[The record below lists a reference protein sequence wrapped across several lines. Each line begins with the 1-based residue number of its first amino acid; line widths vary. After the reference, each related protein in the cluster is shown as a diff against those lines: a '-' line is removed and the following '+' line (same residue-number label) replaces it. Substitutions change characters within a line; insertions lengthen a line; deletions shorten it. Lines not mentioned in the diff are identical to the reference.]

1 MGTAHAQKDCNPSV
15 SHQVVQLSKKIGIVK
30 IPRPYG
36 PTQRPS
42 YVSEEEVHTDEHPV
56 RPHVSIARSPV
67 APTDEG
73 PWARKTILSLDGG
86 GVRGLSSL
94 LILQELMENIAKL
107 ERAADPKATS
117 SAYSPLIDCLQDRS
131 LPLTNDTN
139 STSFYLPCHYFD
151 YISGTSTGGLIAIM
165 LGRLRMNVDDCIEEY
180 EHLSARVF
188 QKPSS
193 RLKRSLT
200 NYNKEAKWRVMKDQ
214 FDTLR
219 PMWPSPSEGSQR
231 PVLFKSDPYRCRT
244 IVSSIKSTQNN
255 DVQTPFLFRSY
266 DKPKPKPPN
275 PSVEGLERR
284 PSKPDTFAIWQVARA
299 TSAAPS
305 YFKPV
310 RLNNNQYYDAAVD
323 LNNPSWEVV
332 KEVRLLTGG
341 SFDAIDVLLSVGGGN
356 ARVNKTKSKF
366 GGGSLEKDLGDIS
379 DVVHN
384 KVRSESENLFKYY
397 RLDVEDGLQDVR
409 LDEWKPKSSGK
420 TTLQRIREATA
431 RYLQKKEVRSQCQE
445 CAVALVRLRMQRAR
459 TMRWE
464 CFATGTRYKCPKDD
478 CPYPAMRFR
487 KRNDL
492 MDHLRMQHNYP
503 PPDAAHYQEIE
514 TLLDKGRTNSE

>member
-1 MGTAHAQKDCNPSV
+1 MGTAHAQEDCSPSDP
-15 SHQVVQLSKKIGIVK
+15 HQVVHFSKKIGIVK
-30 IPRPYG
+30 VPKTYRLVR
-36 PTQRPS
+36 QPS
-42 YVSEEEVHTDEHPV
+42 SVSEEEVSPDNRPV
-56 RPHVSIARSPV
+56 QSKASIARSPV
-67 APTDEG
+67 ATTDEG

-86 GVRGLSSL
+86 GVRGYSSL
-94 LILQELMENIAKL
+94 LILQELMEIVAKL
-107 ERAADPKATS
+107 ERSADPKATS
-117 SAYSPLIDCLQDRS
+117 SAYSPLVDCLPDKT
-131 LPLTNDTN
+131 LPPISNDTN
-139 STSFYLPCHYFD
+139 STSLYLPCHYFD
-151 YISGTSTGGLIAIM
+151 YVAGTSTGGLIAIM
-165 LGRLRMNVDDCIEEY
+165 LGRLRMTVDDCIEEY

-200 NYNKEAKWRVMKDQ
+200 HYNKEAKWRIMRNQ
-214 FDTLR
+214 FDMLR
-219 PMWPSPSEGSQR
+219 PMWPSPSEVSQQ

-244 IVSSIKSTQNN
+244 IVCSIESSRNN
-255 DVQTPFLFRSY
+255 DFQTPFLFRSY
-266 DKPKPKPPN
+266 DQPRPPN
-275 PSVEGLERR
+275 PSIEALERG

-310 RLNNNQYYDAAVD
+310 RLNNNRYYDAAVD

-332 KEVRLLTGG
+332 KEVSLLAGG
-341 SFDAIDVLLSVGGGN
+341 SYDAIDVLLSVGGGN
-356 ARVNKTKSKF
+356 GRVNKPKSKS
-366 GGGSLEKDLGDIS
+366 GGGSLEKDLADIS
-379 DVVHN
+379 DVVHH

-397 RLDVEDGLQDVR
+397 RLDVEEGLQDVR
-409 LDEWKPKSSGK
+409 LNEWKPKSSGK

-431 RYLQKKEVRSQCQE
+431 RYLQKKEVRSQCQD
-445 CAVALVRLRMQRAR
+445 CAADLVRKRAQRAR

-464 CFATGTRYKCPKDD
+464 CFATGTQYKCPKDD
-478 CPYPAMRFR
+478 CPYPALRFPN
-487 KRNDL
+487 RNDL

>member
-1 MGTAHAQKDCNPSV
+1 MGTAHAQKDCSPSE
-15 SHQVVQLSKKIGIVK
+15 SHQVVQFSKKVGILKV
-30 IPRPYG
+30 PRPYG
-36 PTQRPS
+36 LVQRPS
-42 YVSEEEVHTDEHPV
+42 YVSEEEVLPDEHPV
-56 RPHVSIARSPV
+56 WPNASIARSSV
-67 APTDEG
+67 ATADEG

-86 GVRGLSSL
+86 GVRGYSSL
-94 LILQELMENIAKL
+94 LILQRLMEIVAKL
-107 ERAADPKATS
+107 ERSADPKATS
-117 SAYSPLIDCLQDRS
+117 SAYSPLVDCLQDQS
-131 LPLTNDTN
+131 LPLSNDTN
-139 STSFYLPCHYFD
+139 STSLYLPCHYFD

-180 EHLSARVF
+180 EHLSASVF

-200 NYNKEAKWRVMKDQ
+200 NYNEKAKWRVMKDQ
-214 FDTLR
+214 FNMLH
-219 PMWPSPSEGSQR
+219 PMWPSPSEGSQQ

-244 IVSSIKSTQNN
+244 IACSIESTQNN
-255 DVQTPFLFRSY
+255 DFQTPFLFRSY
-266 DKPKPKPPN
+266 DQPRPPN
-275 PSVEGLERR
+275 PSIEGLERS
-284 PSKPDTFAIWQVARA
+284 PGKSHTFAIWQVARA

-310 RLNNNQYYDAAVD
+310 RLNDNQYYDAAVD

-332 KEVRLLTGG
+332 KEVRLLAGG

-356 ARVNKTKSKF
+356 ARVNKPKSKF
-366 GGGSLEKDLGDIS
+366 GGGSLEKDLADIS

-409 LDEWKPKSSGK
+409 LNEWKPRSSGK
-420 TTLQRIREATA
+420 TTLERIREATA

-445 CAVALVRLRMQRAR
+445 CAEDLVTIRIQRAR

-478 CPYPAMRFR
+478 CPYPALRFL